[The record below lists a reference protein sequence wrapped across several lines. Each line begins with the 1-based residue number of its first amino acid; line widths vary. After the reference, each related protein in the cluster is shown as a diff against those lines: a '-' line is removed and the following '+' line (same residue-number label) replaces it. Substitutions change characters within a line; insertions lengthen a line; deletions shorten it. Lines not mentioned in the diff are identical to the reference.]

1 MQQAEIFRS
10 DPIFGRMAEVMEFAA
25 LTDQE
30 REMLTRAQL
39 DQADEFAV
47 MQCARRES
55 REEGIE
61 IGIPKGKEL
70 GRLEADVAHY
80 QKLKDRGGMGD
91 KEICEILEWTKEHL
105 NTIKRAVTS
114 PKLELNQDSQ
124 SDSAG

>member
-1 MQQAEIFRS
+1 
-10 DPIFGRMAEVMEFAA
+10 
-25 LTDQE
+25 
-30 REMLTRAQL
+30 MLTRAQL

-55 REEGIE
+55 REEGKEEGIE

-70 GRLEADVAHY
+70 GRLETDVEHY

-91 KEICEILEWTKEHL
+91 KEICEILEWTKEHF

-114 PKLELNQDSQ
+114 PKLEVNQDSQ
-124 SDSAG
+124 ADRTVE